1 MKEIFERQAVILR
14 LTHTEGI
21 TGDEIIPTTVTW
33 SLHDALS
40 GTAIK
45 TDQIISS
52 ITGNV
57 VDIEIASVDNR
68 ILSNT
73 NYEEVKVA
81 TIRSAFAG
89 GSLATQEYSYKVKN
103 MGYWSPAAP

>member
-21 TGDEIIPTTVTW
+21 TGNEVTPTTVTW

-45 TDQIISS
+45 SEQVISS
-52 ITGNV
+52 ITGNI

-68 ILSNT
+68 ILTDT
-73 NYEEVKVA
+73 NSEEVKVA
-81 TIRSAFAG
+81 TIRSEFSG

-103 MGYWSPAAP
+103 MGHWTPAAP